1 MLTLKLHDKQTVVVC
16 PLLEKQTVVVCPLLK
31 INDLIYYFISVQ
43 TLSNFSLILIYSF
56 CLNVHF
62 YDNEFQYRSFKNK
75 LSWKLYNSSHIL
87 PPGSLFYNKLFVCT
101 FVWSIYKLDTGILH
115 HEEGYHV
122 IAPVRC
128 YGTS

>member
-31 INDLIYYFISVQ
+31 INHLIYYFISVQ

-62 YDNEFQYRSFKNK
+62 YDNEFQYRSFKNNSYPENCTIAVTFCLQAAYSTINCLCVH
-75 LSWKLYNSSHIL
+75 LSD
-87 PPGSLFYNKLFVCT
+87 LFINLTQVFYIMRKVT
-101 FVWSIYKLDTGILH
+101 M
-115 HEEGYHV
+115 
-122 IAPVRC
+122 
-128 YGTS
+128 